1 MDRTWG
7 RRNPLLFGAIAFVFL
22 ALGFLLGR
30 GSADEPPTQVP
41 EAAPPSSDTTEP
53 IETPLEAATRYGRIL
68 TGPSG
73 DVDTYLAE
81 MDALAAPEWAD
92 RAAELAANGVD
103 FVEERYG
110 PGGSVEFHPVKYRIE
125 SESASEATVEIWGV
139 VLGSGPNV
147 NGVEETWGTGT
158 LDLVLVD
165 SEWKVTGQA
174 SVGGPTP
181 ELLRAEDAF
190 SITRI
195 LQDFQDYSDAPDS

>member
-1 MDRTWG
+1 MRH
-7 RRNPLLFGAIAFVFL
+7 PLVLAAIAFVFL

-30 GSADEPPTQVP
+30 GTVQEPEQVP
-41 EAAPPSSDTTEP
+41 EASPSSPDISEP
-53 IETPLEAATRYGRIL
+53 LETPLEAATRYGRIM

-73 DVDTYLAE
+73 DVETYLAE
-81 MDALAAPEWAD
+81 MDALAAPEWTE

-110 PGGSVEFHPVKYRIE
+110 PGGSVEFYPVRYRIE

-147 NGVEETWGTGT
+147 NGIEETWGTGT
-158 LDLVLVD
+158 LELVLVD
-165 SEWKVTGQA
+165 SEWKVRGQS

-181 ELLRAEDAF
+181 ELLRTEDAF
-190 SITRI
+190 PVTRI
-195 LQDFQDYSDAPDS
+195 LQDFEDYDNAPDV